1 MSRSSLQERRLARRN
16 RCVQDHLQLVEQLAR
31 HYAVRSQEPLQD
43 LRQVG
48 ALGLIRAAERFRPD
62 QAVPFAAFAR
72 PHIRGAI
79 LHHLR
84 DLVPLIRVSRRLQ
97 ERRLLLERYKRGVWQ
112 REGREP
118 TPLEQRMG
126 LGLSEGQWHDLQALP
141 RLTPLSPAAADHLRL
156 GVDDLQDRQESC
168 SPCALAA
175 LAELSLKERHV
186 VEQVILEGKSLRAVA
201 EAMGS
206 SATTAHR
213 LLHQGLKNLRKA
225 LSPGAPAHPAS
236 VAPAC

>member
-16 RCVQDHLQLVEQLAR
+16 RCVLEHLQLVEQVAR

-48 ALGLIRAAERFRPD
+48 AMGLIRAAERFRPD
-62 QAVPFAAFAR
+62 ESVPFAAFAR

-84 DLVPLIRVSRRLQ
+84 DLVPVIRVSRRLQ
-97 ERRLLLERYKRGVWQ
+97 ERRLLLERYKRWVWQ

-118 TPLEQRMG
+118 SPQEQRTV
-126 LGLSEGQWHDLQALP
+126 LGLSESQWLDLQALP
-141 RLTPLSPAAADHLRL
+141 CLAAVSGSEVEQLLSQADVPQETPDSSSVA
-156 GVDDLQDRQESC
+156 V
-168 SPCALAA
+168 LAA
-175 LAELSLKERHV
+175 LAGLCVKEKTV
-186 VEQVILEGKSLRAVA
+186 VKSVILKGQSLREVA

-206 SATTAHR
+206 SASTAHR
-213 LLHQGLKNLRKA
+213 LLHQGLNRIRTELN
-225 LSPGAPAHPAS
+225 PAS
-236 VAPAC
+236 AAQAC

>member
-16 RCVQDHLQLVEQLAR
+16 RCVQEHLQLVEQVAR

-48 ALGLIRAAERFRPD
+48 ALGLIRAAERFRQD

-84 DLVPLIRVSRRLQ
+84 DLVPVIRVSRRLQ
-97 ERRLLLERYKRGVWQ
+97 ERRLLLERYKRWVWQ

-118 TPLEQRMG
+118 TPLEQRSV
-126 LGLSEGQWHDLQALP
+126 LGLSEEQWRDLQALP
-141 RLTPLSPAAADHLRL
+141 RLTPVSGPDVEQLADEAAHRL
-156 GVDDLQDRQESC
+156 ETRDNSRDAV
-168 SPCALAA
+168 LAA
-175 LAELSLKERHV
+175 LAGLGMKEQSV
-186 VEQVILEGKSLRAVA
+186 VKSVILEGKSLRTVA

-206 SATTAHR
+206 SATTTHR
-213 LLHQGLKNLRKA
+213 LLHQGLNRIRRELN
-225 LSPGAPAHPAS
+225 PAS
-236 VAPAC
+236 DAQAC